1 MRLIALE
8 QIGKRVQV
16 AYRWLAEPLSA
27 PRLLLDTTD
36 DLVTIRRK
44 LERDWFGMALDADEF
59 QLVVNDHA
67 PAALESAFPEIPIV
81 QLPGVPFDDLL
92 YQAAPLN
99 STALF
104 QIFEEQLIP
113 FSNDPASAHASLTT
127 LRDVQVR
134 LTGFSRRAL
143 QFMKMLNDLTFEPQV
158 ITLSSIMDQMFGSN
172 ELWLVA
178 IESDPGLSQEE
189 AALLQANPSSA
200 LVLTDGDSFAPLV
213 LEWHGRHSPH
223 TALFTVNELGLLHDW
238 VTATRREQWTRWL
251 EALPIPH
258 KFNVL
263 IQTSQKLVKMHYL
276 IHKFN

>member
-27 PRLLLDTTD
+27 PRLLLDTPD

-44 LERDWFGMALDADEF
+44 LERDWFGMALNADEF

-67 PAALESAFPEIPIV
+67 PAALESAFPEISIV
-81 QLPGVPFDDLL
+81 RLPGVPFDDLL

-104 QIFEEQLIP
+104 QIFEAQLIP
-113 FSNDPASAHASLTT
+113 FGDDPASARASLTS
-127 LRDVQVR
+127 LVGSQVR
-134 LTGFSRRAL
+134 LTGFSRRAV
-143 QFMKMLNDLTFEPQV
+143 QFVKMLHNLTFEPQV
-158 ITLSSIMDQMFGSN
+158 VALSSIIDHMFGSN

-178 IESDPGLSQEE
+178 IENDPGLSREE
-189 AALLQANPSSA
+189 AELLQASPASA
-200 LVLTDGDSFAPLV
+200 LVLTDSDSFLTLV
-213 LEWHGRHSPH
+213 LDWHAQHSPH
-223 TALFTVNELGLLHDW
+223 TALFTVNELGALHDW
-238 VTATRREQWTRWL
+238 VTAARREQWTQWL
-251 EALPIPH
+251 DALPIPP

-263 IQTSQKLVKMHYL
+263 IQTSRKLVKNAS
-276 IHKFN
+276 FDS